1 MKRALGLANPPGG
14 GHVAT
19 MKKRAVHGHVVCA
32 GMATPETELLALL
45 VKSVLEHVGRG
56 PVAAYHANNAH
67 DQLIESLARAPSI
80 SVLLCERPELDFAD
94 ACVRT
99 AVPVVL
105 AVPDLPV
112 WIDPV
117 IQPAETGG
125 HGADPYSA
133 VHAMFE
139 VAAPLLDLAVAADPL
154 MVTTSEILDDFTGTI
169 RRLAEYL
176 ECDLRNGAGAPS
188 DSSVPD
194 PAVRSRIKDL
204 HAALHQR
211 RHARPVLAPPV
222 QAIADAYQSCFTERD
237 TLRLSFGTELLP
249 KGHTVM
255 ERRPGVL
262 DLTGREGPIT
272 VGPHVC
278 LPRGLWTGR
287 YTFAIAPNAV
297 GVPLHFCLTSIF
309 AGVGAEL
316 ARTQYVPRVAGE
328 HAIVLTFEVTEPLAS
343 IEFAVFKSRAMF
355 EGDFAIGA
363 VEFLSAR
370 ARTSQ
375 EGELYQHL
383 AEDAV
388 ALPATEADALAS
400 ETDEVEPEVVH
411 AAPQAAASEAT
422 AP

>member
-1 MKRALGLANPPGG
+1 MTA
-14 GHVAT
+14 

-32 GMATPETELLALL
+32 GLATPETELLALL

-56 PVAAYHANNAH
+56 PVSAYHANNAH

-94 ACVRT
+94 ACTRT
-99 AVPVVL
+99 GVPVVL

-154 MVTTSEILDDFTGTI
+154 VVTTSEILDDFTGTI
-169 RRLAEYL
+169 RRLADYL
-176 ECDLRNGAGAPS
+176 DCDLKSGAGAPS
-188 DSSVPD
+188 D

-222 QAIADAYQSCFTERD
+222 QAIADSYQNCFTEQG

-249 KGHTVM
+249 KGTGIT

-297 GVPLHFCLTSIF
+297 GVPLHFFLTSLF

-328 HAIVLTFEVTEPLAS
+328 HSIILTFEVTEPLAS

-370 ARTSQ
+370 ARAPQ
-375 EGELYQHL
+375 DGQLYQHL
-383 AEDAV
+383 AEDVV
-388 ALPATEADALAS
+388 ALPAAEADVPTS
-400 ETDEVEPEVVH
+400 GDETTPEVVH
-411 AAPQAAASEAT
+411 AAPQAAASDAT